1 MKELMILKIRNE
13 SNPNS
18 VAGAIA
24 ALLREGKEIELHVVG
39 AGAVNQAVKAII
51 IARGFVAPTG
61 LNISTIPA
69 FIEVDVE
76 GEDRTGI
83 KFIIKEDK

>member
-13 SNPNS
+13 SEPNK
-18 VAGAIA
+18 VAGAMA
-24 ALLREGKEIELHVVG
+24 ALLKDGKEIELHAVG

-51 IARGFVAPTG
+51 VARSFVATTG
-61 LNISTIPA
+61 INLSTIPA
-69 FIEVDVE
+69 FMEVDVE